1 MKFSTLRRSVS
12 GVAAV
17 GLLAAGVAMTAT
29 PASAAN
35 LGSLSVSP
43 ASGNAL
49 TVPSFVA
56 PGQCPATDNVKVN
69 VYGGTDVAGGLI
81 VASIPQA
88 TPKNVV
94 GVTAAASFF
103 NAQGGMTI
111 VSPQQW
117 STFASVN
124 GLGALNGTYTLTAVC
139 DNGDTF
145 SGPVTFTGT
154 NVAGAT
160 YSSPIGT
167 GTVLSAFNGAG
178 YGFGTTVA
186 ATATVTPS
194 STTTVTGT
202 VAFKEGATTLAS
214 TTTISAAGV
223 ASVTIPAGLAV
234 GPHSIVA
241 VYTPDAAATSAGL
254 TGSTSA
260 AQPLTVNAGVG
271 TVAFNGAQPTT
282 GAAGGSAAFSVACGP
297 AAVSGTLVVTFEGAS
312 STPIYNG
319 SCSGA
324 APVNVTWNISAAQV
338 QEAGSIRAAFTP
350 SSASYSTP
358 AAITSAFAVTAPQG
372 VINNET
378 IQVTVPVGALSATV
392 VSNPVVVLGN
402 WTLDGSGRFN
412 TATGLLNPVK
422 VIDTRAG
429 DYGWNLSVR
438 ANDFVPCGSYN
449 PTGLTYFNS
458 EPSSVYANDATTGLI
473 PGCSA
478 PAALAS
484 APKPYQ
490 KQSISANNL
499 GIAASLA
506 TSTTT
511 AAQPGT
517 TFIPNDG
524 VVAQPVVQPD
534 LQLPGTGPGATK
546 GVQAPR
552 TIVIGTGGLAGA
564 DGQKIGS
571 ATGVV
576 SVNGALTLRVPTVT
590 VAGAYATTLTITLV
604 SNP

>member
-1 MKFSTLRRSVS
+1 MKISTLRRSVS

-17 GLLAAGVAMTAT
+17 ALVAAGVAMTAA

-35 LGSLSVSP
+35 LGALSVNPS
-43 ASGNAL
+43 SGNAL

-88 TPKNVV
+88 TPKNIV
-94 GVTAAASFF
+94 GVTSAASFF

-111 VSPQQW
+111 LSPQQW
-117 STFASVN
+117 STFASTN

-160 YSSPIGT
+160 YTSPIGT
-167 GTVLSAFNGAG
+167 STVLAAFNGAG
-178 YGFGTTVA
+178 YGFGTSIP
-186 ATATVTPS
+186 ATATITPS
-194 STTTVTGT
+194 STATVTGT

-223 ASVTIPAGLAV
+223 ASVNITGLAV
-234 GPHSIVA
+234 GGHSIVA

-260 AQPLTVNAGVG
+260 TQALTVNAGVG
-271 TVAFNGAQPTT
+271 TVAFNGAQPAS

-297 AAVSGTLVVTFEGAS
+297 AAVTGTLVVTFEGAS

-319 SCSGA
+319 SCTGA

-338 QEAGSIRAAFTP
+338 QEAGSIKAVFTP
-350 SSASYSTP
+350 GSASYSTP
-358 AAITSAFAVTAPQG
+358 APITSAFAVTAPAG
-372 VINNET
+372 IINNET

-402 WTLDGSGRFN
+402 WTLDASGRFN

-438 ANDFVPCGSYN
+438 ANDFVPCGSYH
-449 PTGLTYFNS
+449 PAGLTFFNT
-458 EPSSVYANDATTGLI
+458 EPSSVYAADSTTGLI

-490 KQSISANNL
+490 KQAISANNL

-506 TSTTT
+506 SSTTT

-517 TFIPNDG
+517 TFVPNDG

-552 TIVIGTGGLAGA
+552 TIVVGTGGLAGT

-576 SVNGALTLRVPTVT
+576 QVNGALTLRVPTVT